1 LLGLLLVD
9 IMRPGENLNLP
20 LPDADASTNLK
31 VASLSL
37 KEFVAHLVPKS
48 AVEAMA
54 NNEILQI
61 VVFSLFFGV
70 AAAAMGERAKALINL
85 IDEASHVILTITG
98 YIMGLAPLA
107 VFAAMAATVA
117 TQGLGILVTYG
128 KFMAEFYVGLG
139 VLWVVLIAA
148 GYTVLGGSMTRL
160 ITLIREP
167 FLLAFSTASSEAA
180 YPVTMAQLEKLPVSK
195 KIISFVL
202 PMGYS
207 FNLDGSMMYC
217 TFATLFIAQAY
228 NIQMTVAQQVTMLL
242 VLMLTSKGMAGVPRA
257 SLVVIAATLA
267 SFDLPEAGLLL
278 VLGIDQFL
286 DMGRSATNVIG
297 NSLATAVIARWEGDA
312 APPVVAPE
320 LRPRTA

>member
-1 LLGLLLVD
+1 MRSRLTTIIFIAMVLGILTGYACNILWPDPKTAAAIAGYISLMTDIFLRLIKMIIAPLVFTTLVVGVAHMGDTKAIGRIGGKAMLWFVSASLVSLLLGLLLVD

-37 KEFVAHLVPKS
+37 KEFVTHLVPKS

-70 AAAAMGERAKALINL
+70 AAAAMGERAKALVNL

-128 KFMAEFYVGLG
+128 KFMAEFYFGLA

-148 GYTVLGGSMTRL
+148 GYVFLGSSTTRL

-207 FNLDGSMMYC
+207 FNLDVSMMYC
-217 TFATLFIAQAY
+217 TFAVIFISQAY
-228 NIQMTVAQQVTMLL
+228 
-242 VLMLTSKGMAGVPRA
+242 
-257 SLVVIAATLA
+257 
-267 SFDLPEAGLLL
+267 
-278 VLGIDQFL
+278 
-286 DMGRSATNVIG
+286 
-297 NSLATAVIARWEGDA
+297 
-312 APPVVAPE
+312 
-320 LRPRTA
+320 